1 MDKTDIVYVAMAAD
15 ILHLGHINI
24 IETAVSLGPVV
35 VGLLTDEAIE
45 SYKRRPIVPWSK
57 RRKLISSVKGI
68 SIVIPQSTHDYTP
81 NLELLRPAYVV
92 HGSDWKSGE
101 QSHVRQSV
109 IETIG
114 KWGGQLVEPS
124 YTEEISTTGLI
135 RACKSREE

>member
-24 IETAVSLGPVV
+24 IEIAASLGPVV

-57 RRKLISSVKGI
+57 RRKLISSLKGI

-81 NLELLRPAYVV
+81 NLELLR
-92 HGSDWKSGE
+92 
-101 QSHVRQSV
+101 
-109 IETIG
+109 G
-114 KWGGQLVEPS
+114 K
-124 YTEEISTTGLI
+124 YH
-135 RACKSREE
+135 